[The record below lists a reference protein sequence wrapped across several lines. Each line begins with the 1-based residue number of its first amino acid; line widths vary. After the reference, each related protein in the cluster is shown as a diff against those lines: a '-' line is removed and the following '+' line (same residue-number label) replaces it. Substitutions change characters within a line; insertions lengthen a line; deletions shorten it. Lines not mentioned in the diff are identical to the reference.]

1 MKDLYLLDPDIT
13 FLNHG
18 SFGACPKPVFDAYQ
32 NWQRKLEN
40 QPVQFMAID
49 VYEHLELARNKLGAF
64 IGCGGDDLFFIPNAT
79 TAVNTIIRSLDLGPG
94 DEVLST
100 NHEYGSLIRTWEWV
114 AKEKGF
120 HFIQHE
126 FPLPLKTH
134 EDFIENFWESVT
146 ANTRFIFV
154 SHITSSTGLI
164 FPAEEIC
171 SRARKD
177 GILTIIDGAHV
188 PGQLAL
194 DITAM
199 DPDVY
204 TGACHKW
211 LSAPKGSAFLY
222 VKNDLQSLIKPLIIS
237 WGEAGDDPGPSQF
250 LKDNQY
256 QGTRD
261 PSAFLAVPA
270 AIDFQ
275 KEHNWNTVKKS
286 CRELN
291 RRTRDRA
298 YKIIHTDPICPN
310 TEEWLGQMAS
320 VEVDVNN
327 EQALKD
333 TLLETYKIEIPVFTW
348 QEKTLLRFSFNAYND
363 EHDAD
368 VLIGALK
375 EIF

>member
-1 MKDLYLLDPDIT
+1 MV
-13 FLNHG
+13 N
-18 SFGACPKPVFDAYQ
+18 
-32 NWQRKLEN
+32 
-40 QPVQFMAID
+40 D
-49 VYEHLELARNKLGAF
+49 VYEHLALARNKLGAF

-261 PSAFLAVPA
+261 SSAFLAVPA

-275 KEHNWNTVKKS
+275 KEHNWDTVKKS

-291 RRTRDRA
+291 RRTRNRA
-298 YKIIHTDPICPN
+298 YEIIHTDPICPN

-327 EQALKD
+327 KQTLKD
-333 TLLETYKIEIPVFTW
+333 TLLETYKIEVPVFTW
-348 QEKTLLRFSFNAYND
+348 QKKTLLRFSFNAYND
-363 EHDAD
+363 EYDAD
-368 VLIGALK
+368 VLIGALQ

>member
-40 QPVQFMAID
+40 QPVQFMVID
-49 VYEHLELARNKLGAF
+49 VYEHLALARNKLGAF
-64 IGCGGDDLFFIPNAT
+64 IGCDGDDLFFIPNAT

-100 NHEYGSLIRTWEWV
+100 NHEYGSLIRAWEWV

-134 EDFIENFWESVT
+134 EDFIEDFWESVT
-146 ANTRFIFV
+146 ANTRIIFV

-164 FPAEEIC
+164 FPAEKIC

-211 LSAPKGSAFLY
+211 LSAPKGSTFLY

-275 KEHNWNTVKKS
+275 KVHNWNTVKKS

-310 TEEWLGQMAS
+310 TEEWLVQMAS

-333 TLLETYKIEIPVFTW
+333 TLLETYKIEIPLFTW

-375 EIF
+375 DIF

>member
-40 QPVQFMAID
+40 QPVQFMVID
-49 VYEHLELARNKLGAF
+49 VYEHLALARNKLGAF
-64 IGCGGDDLFFIPNAT
+64 IGCDGDDLFFIPNAT

-100 NHEYGSLIRTWEWV
+100 NHEYGSLIRAWEWV

-134 EDFIENFWESVT
+134 EDFIEDFWESVT
-146 ANTRFIFV
+146 ANTRIIFV

-211 LSAPKGSAFLY
+211 LSAPKGSTFLY

-275 KEHNWNTVKKS
+275 KVHNWNTVKKS

>member
-49 VYEHLELARNKLGAF
+49 VYEHLALARNKLGAF
-64 IGCGGDDLFFIPNAT
+64 IGCDGDDLFFIPNAT

-100 NHEYGSLIRTWEWV
+100 NHEYGSLIRAWEWV

-134 EDFIENFWESVT
+134 EDFIEDFWESVT
-146 ANTRFIFV
+146 ANTRIIFV

-164 FPAEEIC
+164 FPAEKIC

-211 LSAPKGSAFLY
+211 LSAPKGSTFLY

-275 KEHNWNTVKKS
+275 KVHNWNTVKKS

-310 TEEWLGQMAS
+310 TEEWLVQMAS

-375 EIF
+375 DIF

>member
-40 QPVQFMAID
+40 QPVQFMVID
-49 VYEHLELARNKLGAF
+49 VYEHLALARNKLGAF
-64 IGCGGDDLFFIPNAT
+64 IGCDGDDLFFIPNAT

-100 NHEYGSLIRTWEWV
+100 NHEYGSLIRAWEWV

-134 EDFIENFWESVT
+134 EDFIEDFWESVT
-146 ANTRFIFV
+146 ANTRIIFV

-164 FPAEEIC
+164 FPAEKIC

-211 LSAPKGSAFLY
+211 LSAPKGSTFLY

-275 KEHNWNTVKKS
+275 KVHNWNTVKKS

-310 TEEWLGQMAS
+310 TEEWLVQMAS

>member
-40 QPVQFMAID
+40 QPVQFMVID
-49 VYEHLELARNKLGAF
+49 VYEHLALARNKLGAF
-64 IGCGGDDLFFIPNAT
+64 IGCDGDDLFFIPNAT

-100 NHEYGSLIRTWEWV
+100 NHEYGSLIRAWEWV

-134 EDFIENFWESVT
+134 EDFIEDFWESVT
-146 ANTRFIFV
+146 ANTRIIFV

-211 LSAPKGSAFLY
+211 LSAPKGSTFLY
-222 VKNDLQSLIKPLIIS
+222 VKNDLQSIIKPLIIS

-275 KEHNWNTVKKS
+275 KVHNWNTVKKS

>member
-1 MKDLYLLDPDIT
+1 M
-13 FLNHG
+13 
-18 SFGACPKPVFDAYQ
+18 
-32 NWQRKLEN
+32 
-40 QPVQFMAID
+40 
-49 VYEHLELARNKLGAF
+49 
-64 IGCGGDDLFFIPNAT
+64 
-79 TAVNTIIRSLDLGPG
+79 
-94 DEVLST
+94 
-100 NHEYGSLIRTWEWV
+100 
-114 AKEKGF
+114 
-120 HFIQHE
+120 
-126 FPLPLKTH
+126 
-134 EDFIENFWESVT
+134 
-146 ANTRFIFV
+146 

-211 LSAPKGSAFLY
+211 LSAPKGSTFLY
-222 VKNDLQSLIKPLIIS
+222 VTRDLQSLIKPLIIS
-237 WGEAGDDPGPSQF
+237 WGEAGDAPGPSQF
-250 LKDNQY
+250 LKNNQY

-298 YKIIHTDPICPN
+298 YEIIHTDPICPN

-320 VEVDVNN
+320 IEIKTDDPIKLKNTLINKFSIEVPIFEWRGKSIIRYSFQVYNDQKDADFLVNT
-327 EQALKD
+327 LKD
-333 TLLETYKIEIPVFTW
+333 LLK
-348 QEKTLLRFSFNAYND
+348 
-363 EHDAD
+363 
-368 VLIGALK
+368 
-375 EIF
+375 

>member
-40 QPVQFMAID
+40 QPVQFMVID
-49 VYEHLELARNKLGAF
+49 VYEHLALARNKLGAF
-64 IGCGGDDLFFIPNAT
+64 IGCDGDDLFFIPNAT

-100 NHEYGSLIRTWEWV
+100 NHEYGSLREWV

-134 EDFIENFWESVT
+134 EDFIEDFWESVT
-146 ANTRFIFV
+146 ANTRIIFV

-211 LSAPKGSAFLY
+211 LSAPKGSTFLY
-222 VKNDLQSLIKPLIIS
+222 VKNDLQSIIKPLIIS

>member
-40 QPVQFMAID
+40 QPVQFMVID
-49 VYEHLELARNKLGAF
+49 VYEHLALARNKLGAF
-64 IGCGGDDLFFIPNAT
+64 IGCDGDDLFFIPNAT

-100 NHEYGSLIRTWEWV
+100 NHEYGSLIRAWEWV

-134 EDFIENFWESVT
+134 EDFIEDFWESVT
-146 ANTRFIFV
+146 ANTRIIFL

-211 LSAPKGSAFLY
+211 LSAPKGSTFLY

-275 KEHNWNTVKKS
+275 KVHNWNTVKKS

-375 EIF
+375 DIF

>member
-49 VYEHLELARNKLGAF
+49 VYEHLALARNKLGAF
-64 IGCGGDDLFFIPNAT
+64 IGCDGDDLFFIPNAT

-100 NHEYGSLIRTWEWV
+100 NHEYGSLIRAWEWV

-134 EDFIENFWESVT
+134 EDFIEDFWESVT
-146 ANTRFIFV
+146 ANTRIIFV

-164 FPAEEIC
+164 FPAEKIC

-211 LSAPKGSAFLY
+211 LSAPKGSTFLY

-275 KEHNWNTVKKS
+275 KVHNWNTVKKS

-291 RRTRDRA
+291 RRTRDRS

-368 VLIGALK
+368 VLIGGLK
-375 EIF
+375 DIF

>member
-49 VYEHLELARNKLGAF
+49 VYEHLALARNKLGAF
-64 IGCGGDDLFFIPNAT
+64 IGCDGDDLFFIPNAT

-100 NHEYGSLIRTWEWV
+100 NHEYGSLIRAWEWV

-134 EDFIENFWESVT
+134 EDFIEDFWESVT
-146 ANTRFIFV
+146 ANTRIIFV

-164 FPAEEIC
+164 FPAEKIC

-211 LSAPKGSAFLY
+211 LSAPKGSTFLY
-222 VKNDLQSLIKPLIIS
+222 VKNDLQSIIKPLIIS

-310 TEEWLGQMAS
+310 TEEWLVQMAS

-375 EIF
+375 DIF

>member
-40 QPVQFMAID
+40 QPVQFMVID
-49 VYEHLELARNKLGAF
+49 VYEHLALARNKLGAF
-64 IGCGGDDLFFIPNAT
+64 IGCDGDDLFFIPNAT

-100 NHEYGSLIRTWEWV
+100 NHEYGSLIRAWEWV

-134 EDFIENFWESVT
+134 EDFIEDFWESVT
-146 ANTRFIFV
+146 ANTRIIFV

-164 FPAEEIC
+164 FPAEKIC

-211 LSAPKGSAFLY
+211 LSAPKGSTFLY
-222 VKNDLQSLIKPLIIS
+222 VKNDLQSIIKPLIIS

-310 TEEWLGQMAS
+310 TEEWLVQMAS

-368 VLIGALK
+368 VLIGALQD
-375 EIF
+375 IF

>member
-49 VYEHLELARNKLGAF
+49 VYEHLALARNKLGAF
-64 IGCGGDDLFFIPNAT
+64 IGCDGDDLFFIPNAT

-100 NHEYGSLIRTWEWV
+100 NHEYGSLIRAWEWV

-134 EDFIENFWESVT
+134 EDFIEDFWESVT
-146 ANTRFIFV
+146 ANTRIIFV

-211 LSAPKGSAFLY
+211 LSAPKGSTFLY

-310 TEEWLGQMAS
+310 TEEWLVQMAS

>member
-40 QPVQFMAID
+40 QPVQFMVID
-49 VYEHLELARNKLGAF
+49 VYEHLALARNKLGAF
-64 IGCGGDDLFFIPNAT
+64 IGCDGDDLFFIPNAT

-100 NHEYGSLIRTWEWV
+100 NHEYGSLIRAWEWV

-134 EDFIENFWESVT
+134 EDFIEDFWESVT
-146 ANTRFIFV
+146 ANTRIIFV

-164 FPAEEIC
+164 FPAEKIC

-211 LSAPKGSAFLY
+211 LSAPKGSTFLY

-275 KEHNWNTVKKS
+275 KVHNWNTVKKS

-310 TEEWLGQMAS
+310 TEEWLVQMAS

-333 TLLETYKIEIPVFTW
+333 TLLETYKIEIPLFTW

>member
-40 QPVQFMAID
+40 QPVQFMVID
-49 VYEHLELARNKLGAF
+49 VYEHLALARNKLGAF
-64 IGCGGDDLFFIPNAT
+64 IGCDGDDLFFIPNAT

-100 NHEYGSLIRTWEWV
+100 NHEYGSLIRAWEWV

-134 EDFIENFWESVT
+134 EDFIEDFWESVT
-146 ANTRFIFV
+146 ANTRIIFL

-211 LSAPKGSAFLY
+211 LSAPKGSTFLY

-275 KEHNWNTVKKS
+275 KVHNWNTVKKS

-310 TEEWLGQMAS
+310 TEEWLVQMAS

>member
-49 VYEHLELARNKLGAF
+49 VYEHLALARNKLGAF
-64 IGCGGDDLFFIPNAT
+64 ICCGGDDLFFIPNAT

-100 NHEYGSLIRTWEWV
+100 NHEYGSLIRAWEWV

-134 EDFIENFWESVT
+134 EDFIEDFWESVT
-146 ANTRFIFV
+146 ANTRIIFV

-164 FPAEEIC
+164 FPAEKIC

-211 LSAPKGSAFLY
+211 LSAPKGSTFLY
-222 VKNDLQSLIKPLIIS
+222 VKKDLQSLIKPLIIS

-310 TEEWLGQMAS
+310 TEEWLVQMAS

-375 EIF
+375 DIF

>member
-49 VYEHLELARNKLGAF
+49 VYEHLALARNKLGAF
-64 IGCGGDDLFFIPNAT
+64 ICCGGDDLFFIPNAT

-100 NHEYGSLIRTWEWV
+100 NHEYGSLIRAWEWV

-134 EDFIENFWESVT
+134 EDFIEDFWESVT
-146 ANTRFIFV
+146 ANTRIIFL

-211 LSAPKGSAFLY
+211 LSAPKGSTFLY

-375 EIF
+375 DIF

>member
-49 VYEHLELARNKLGAF
+49 VYEHLALARNKLGAF
-64 IGCGGDDLFFIPNAT
+64 IGCDGDDLFFIPNAT

-100 NHEYGSLIRTWEWV
+100 NHEYGSLIRAWEWV

-134 EDFIENFWESVT
+134 EDFIEDFWESVT
-146 ANTRFIFV
+146 ANTRIIFV

-211 LSAPKGSAFLY
+211 LSAPKGSTFLY
-222 VKNDLQSLIKPLIIS
+222 VKNDLQSIIKPLIIS

-310 TEEWLGQMAS
+310 TEEWLVQMAS

>member
-40 QPVQFMAID
+40 QPVQFMVID
-49 VYEHLELARNKLGAF
+49 VYEHLALARNKLGAF
-64 IGCGGDDLFFIPNAT
+64 IGCDGDDLFFIPNAT

-100 NHEYGSLIRTWEWV
+100 NHEYGSLIRAWEWV

-134 EDFIENFWESVT
+134 EDFIEDFWESVT
-146 ANTRFIFV
+146 ANTRIIFV

-164 FPAEEIC
+164 FPAEKIC

-211 LSAPKGSAFLY
+211 LSAPKGSTFLY
-222 VKNDLQSLIKPLIIS
+222 VKNDLQSIIKPLIIS

-375 EIF
+375 DIF

>member
-40 QPVQFMAID
+40 QPVQFMVID
-49 VYEHLELARNKLGAF
+49 VYEHLALARNKLGAF
-64 IGCGGDDLFFIPNAT
+64 IGCDGDDLFFIPNAT

-100 NHEYGSLIRTWEWV
+100 NHEYGSLIRAWEWV

-134 EDFIENFWESVT
+134 EDFIEDFWESVT
-146 ANTRFIFV
+146 ANTRIIFV

-211 LSAPKGSAFLY
+211 LSAPKGSTFLY

-310 TEEWLGQMAS
+310 TEEWLVQMAS

>member
-49 VYEHLELARNKLGAF
+49 VYEHLALARNKLGAF
-64 IGCGGDDLFFIPNAT
+64 ICCGGDDLFFIPNAT

-100 NHEYGSLIRTWEWV
+100 NHEYGSLIRAWEWV

-134 EDFIENFWESVT
+134 EDFIEDFWESVT
-146 ANTRFIFV
+146 ANTRIIFL

-194 DITAM
+194 DIAAM

-211 LSAPKGSAFLY
+211 LSAPKGSTFLY
-222 VKNDLQSLIKPLIIS
+222 VKRDLQSLIKPLIIS

-275 KEHNWNTVKKS
+275 KVHNWNTVKKS

>member
-40 QPVQFMAID
+40 QPVQFMVID
-49 VYEHLELARNKLGAF
+49 VYEHLALARNKLGAF
-64 IGCGGDDLFFIPNAT
+64 IGCDGDDLFFIPNAT

-100 NHEYGSLIRTWEWV
+100 NHEYGSLIRAWEWV

-134 EDFIENFWESVT
+134 EDFIEDFWESVT
-146 ANTRFIFV
+146 ANTRIIFL

-211 LSAPKGSAFLY
+211 LSAPKGSTFLY

-275 KEHNWNTVKKS
+275 KEHNWNTIKKS

-310 TEEWLGQMAS
+310 TEEWLVQMAS

-333 TLLETYKIEIPVFTW
+333 TLLETYKIEIPLFTW

>member
-40 QPVQFMAID
+40 QPVQFMAND
-49 VYEHLELARNKLGAF
+49 VYEHLALARNKLGAF

-120 HFIQHE
+120 HFIQHK

-164 FPAEEIC
+164 FPAEKIC

-261 PSAFLAVPA
+261 SSAFLAVPT

-275 KEHNWNTVKKS
+275 KEHNWDTVKKS

-291 RRTRDRA
+291 RRTRNRA
-298 YKIIHTDPICPN
+298 YEIIHTDPICPN

-327 EQALKD
+327 EQTLKD
-333 TLLETYKIEIPVFTW
+333 TLLETYKIEVPVFTW
-348 QEKTLLRFSFNAYND
+348 QKKRLLRFSFNAYND
-363 EHDAD
+363 EYDAD
-368 VLIGALK
+368 VLIGALQ

>member
-49 VYEHLELARNKLGAF
+49 VYEHLALARNKLGAF
-64 IGCGGDDLFFIPNAT
+64 ICCGGDDLFFIPNAT

-100 NHEYGSLIRTWEWV
+100 NHEYGSLIRAWEWV

-134 EDFIENFWESVT
+134 EDFIEDFWESVT
-146 ANTRFIFV
+146 ANTRIIFV

-164 FPAEEIC
+164 FPAEKIC

-211 LSAPKGSAFLY
+211 LSAPKGSTFLY
-222 VKNDLQSLIKPLIIS
+222 VKNDLQSIIKPLIIS

-310 TEEWLGQMAS
+310 TEEWLVQMAS

>member
-49 VYEHLELARNKLGAF
+49 VYEHLALARNKLGAF
-64 IGCGGDDLFFIPNAT
+64 ICCGGDDLFFIPNAT

-100 NHEYGSLIRTWEWV
+100 NHEYGSLIRAWEWV

-134 EDFIENFWESVT
+134 EDFIEDFWESVT
-146 ANTRFIFV
+146 ANTRIIFV

-164 FPAEEIC
+164 FPAEKIC

-211 LSAPKGSAFLY
+211 LSAPKGSTFLY
-222 VKNDLQSLIKPLIIS
+222 VKKDLQSLIKPLIIS

-275 KEHNWNTVKKS
+275 KEHNWNTIKKS

-310 TEEWLGQMAS
+310 TEEWLVQMAS

-333 TLLETYKIEIPVFTW
+333 TLLETYKIEIPLFTW

>member
-40 QPVQFMAID
+40 QPVQFMVID
-49 VYEHLELARNKLGAF
+49 VYEHLALARNKLGAF
-64 IGCGGDDLFFIPNAT
+64 IGCDGDDLFFIPNAT

-100 NHEYGSLIRTWEWV
+100 NHEYGSLIRAWEWV

-134 EDFIENFWESVT
+134 EDFIEDFWESVT
-146 ANTRFIFV
+146 ANTRIIFL

-211 LSAPKGSAFLY
+211 LSAPKGSTFLY

-310 TEEWLGQMAS
+310 TEEWLVQMAS

-333 TLLETYKIEIPVFTW
+333 TLLETYKIEIPLFTW

>member
-40 QPVQFMAID
+40 QPVQFMAND
-49 VYEHLELARNKLGAF
+49 VYEHLALARNKLGAF

-100 NHEYGSLIRTWEWV
+100 NHEYGSLIRAWEWV

-134 EDFIENFWESVT
+134 EDFIEDFWESVT
-146 ANTRFIFV
+146 ANTRIIFV

-211 LSAPKGSAFLY
+211 LSAPKGSTFLY
-222 VKNDLQSLIKPLIIS
+222 VKKDLQSLIKPLIIS

-298 YKIIHTDPICPN
+298 YKIIHTDPICPQYRRMAGAN
-310 TEEWLGQMAS
+310 GQCGS
-320 VEVDVNN
+320 RCE
-327 EQALKD
+327 
-333 TLLETYKIEIPVFTW
+333 
-348 QEKTLLRFSFNAYND
+348 
-363 EHDAD
+363 
-368 VLIGALK
+368 
-375 EIF
+375 

>member
-49 VYEHLELARNKLGAF
+49 VYEHLALARNKLGAF
-64 IGCGGDDLFFIPNAT
+64 IGCDGDDLFFIPNAT

-100 NHEYGSLIRTWEWV
+100 NHEYGSLIRAWEWV

-134 EDFIENFWESVT
+134 EDFIEDFWESVT
-146 ANTRFIFV
+146 ANTRIIFL

-211 LSAPKGSAFLY
+211 LSAPKGSTFLY

-310 TEEWLGQMAS
+310 TEEWLVQMAS

-333 TLLETYKIEIPVFTW
+333 TLLETYKIEIPLFTW

>member
-40 QPVQFMAID
+40 QPVQFMVID
-49 VYEHLELARNKLGAF
+49 VYEHLALARNKLGAF
-64 IGCGGDDLFFIPNAT
+64 ICCGGDDLFFIPNAT

-100 NHEYGSLIRTWEWV
+100 NHEYGSLIRAWEWV

-134 EDFIENFWESVT
+134 EDFIEDFWESVT
-146 ANTRFIFV
+146 ANTRIIFV

-261 PSAFLAVPA
+261 SSAFLAVPA

-275 KEHNWNTVKKS
+275 KEHNWDTVKKS

-291 RRTRDRA
+291 RRTRNRA
-298 YKIIHTDPICPN
+298 YEIIHTDPICPN

-327 EQALKD
+327 EQTLKD
-333 TLLETYKIEIPVFTW
+333 TLLETYKIEVPVFTW
-348 QEKTLLRFSFNAYND
+348 QKKTLLRFSFNAYND
-363 EHDAD
+363 EYDAD
-368 VLIGALK
+368 VLIGALQ

>member
-49 VYEHLELARNKLGAF
+49 VYEHLALARNKLGAF
-64 IGCGGDDLFFIPNAT
+64 IGCDGDDLFFIPNAT

-100 NHEYGSLIRTWEWV
+100 NHEYGSLIRAWEWV

-134 EDFIENFWESVT
+134 EDFIEDFWESVT
-146 ANTRFIFV
+146 ANTRIIFV

-211 LSAPKGSAFLY
+211 LSAPKGSTFLY

>member
-1 MKDLYLLDPDIT
+1 MKDLYLLDPHIT

-18 SFGACPKPVFDAYQ
+18 SFGACPKPVFESYQ
-32 NWQRKLEN
+32 NWQRKLEK
-40 QPVQFMAID
+40 QPVQFMAVD
-49 VYEHLELARNKLGAF
+49 VYEHLKHARDRLGEF
-64 IGCGGDDLFFIPNAT
+64 IGCSGEHLIFVPNPT
-79 TAVNTIIRSLDLGPG
+79 TAVNTIIRSLDLGKG

-100 NHEYGSLIRTWEWV
+100 NHEYGSLIRAWELI
-114 AKEKGF
+114 AEENGF
-120 HFIQHE
+120 RFIQQK
-126 FPLPLKTH
+126 FPLPLTSH
-134 EDFIENFWESVT
+134 TDFVEYFWEGVNI
-146 ANTRFIFV
+146 NTKVIFL
-154 SHITSSTGLI
+154 SHITSATGLI
-164 FPAEEIC
+164 FPVEEIC
-171 SRARKD
+171 KLARSA
-177 GILTIIDGAHV
+177 GIMTIIDGAHA
-188 PGQLAL
+188 PGHIPLNINEL
-194 DITAM
+194 

-211 LSAPKGSAFLY
+211 LSAPKGSSFLY
-222 VKNDLQSLIKPLIIS
+222 VKKDLQPSIKPLIIS

-250 LKDNQY
+250 LKNNQY

-333 TLLETYKIEIPVFTW
+333 TLLEMYKIEIPVFTW

-363 EHDAD
+363 QHDAD
-368 VLIGALK
+368 ILIGALK

>member
-49 VYEHLELARNKLGAF
+49 VYEHLALARNKLGAF
-64 IGCGGDDLFFIPNAT
+64 IGCDGDDLFFIPNAT

-100 NHEYGSLIRTWEWV
+100 NHEYGSLIRAWEWV

-134 EDFIENFWESVT
+134 EDFIEDFWESVT
-146 ANTRFIFV
+146 ANTRIIFL

-211 LSAPKGSAFLY
+211 LSAPKGSTFLY

-237 WGEAGDDPGPSQF
+237 WGDAGDDPGPSQF

-310 TEEWLGQMAS
+310 TEEWLVQMAS

-333 TLLETYKIEIPVFTW
+333 TLLETYKIEIPLFTW

>member
-18 SFGACPKPVFDAYQ
+18 SFGACPKPVFEAYQ
-32 NWQRKLEN
+32 TWQRKLEN
-40 QPVQFMAID
+40 QPVQFMTID
-49 VYEHLELARNKLGAF
+49 VYDHLAQSRNKLGAF
-64 IGCGGDDLFFIPNAT
+64 IGCSGDDLFFISNPT
-79 TAVNTIIRSLDLGPG
+79 TAVNTIIRSLDLGPE

-100 NHEYGSLIRTWEWV
+100 NHEYGSLIRAWKCV

-120 HFIQHE
+120 HFIPHE

-134 EDFIENFWESVT
+134 EDFIENFWDGVT
-146 ANTRFIFV
+146 VNTRIIFM

-164 FPAEEIC
+164 FPVEEIC
-171 SRARKD
+171 SRSRKD

-199 DPDVY
+199 DPDMY
-204 TGACHKW
+204 IGACHKW

-222 VKNDLQSLIKPLIIS
+222 VKRDLQSLIKPLIIS

-256 QGTRD
+256 QGTWD

-275 KEHNWNTVKKS
+275 TEHNWDTVKKS
-286 CRELN
+286 CIELN
-291 RRTRDRA
+291 RRTRDRT
-298 YKIIHTDPICPN
+298 YEIIHTNPICPN

-327 EQALKD
+327 EHALKN
-333 TLLETYKIEIPVFTW
+333 TLFETYKIEIPVFAW
-348 QEKTLLRFSFNAYND
+348 QKKTLLRFSFNAYND
-363 EHDAD
+363 EHDTD

>member
-49 VYEHLELARNKLGAF
+49 VYEHLALARNKLGAF
-64 IGCGGDDLFFIPNAT
+64 ICCGGDDLFFIPNAT

-100 NHEYGSLIRTWEWV
+100 NHEYGSLIRAWEWV

-134 EDFIENFWESVT
+134 EDFIEDFWESVT
-146 ANTRFIFV
+146 ANTRIIFV

-164 FPAEEIC
+164 FPAEKIC

-211 LSAPKGSAFLY
+211 LSAPKGSTFLY

-261 PSAFLAVPA
+261 SSAFLAVPA

-275 KEHNWNTVKKS
+275 KEHNWDTVKKS

-310 TEEWLGQMAS
+310 TEEWLVQMAS

-333 TLLETYKIEIPVFTW
+333 TLLETYKIEIPLFTW

>member
-40 QPVQFMAID
+40 QPVQFMVID
-49 VYEHLELARNKLGAF
+49 VYEHLALARNKLGAF
-64 IGCGGDDLFFIPNAT
+64 IGCDGDDLFFIPNAT

-100 NHEYGSLIRTWEWV
+100 NHEYGSLIRAWEWV

-134 EDFIENFWESVT
+134 EDFIEDFWESVT
-146 ANTRFIFV
+146 ANTRIIFV

-164 FPAEEIC
+164 FPAEKIC

-211 LSAPKGSAFLY
+211 LSAPKGSTFLY

-310 TEEWLGQMAS
+310 TEEWLVQMAS

-333 TLLETYKIEIPVFTW
+333 TLLETYKIEIPLFTW